1 MLSAV
6 FSSVALI
13 CARDD
18 GVASKQ
24 IMQFS
29 HHINITGGALKRW
42 FIAQCY
48 NSLAVGALWWAGLWY
63 LHVPLAPFWAL
74 LAAALQFI
82 PHFGPVIAF
91 FGPALAALFS
101 DGLEGLLSVLI
112 LYGVIILTDGLLLQ
126 PLIMRRTARVPIW
139 ASLGVPILLSL
150 IFGFWGLLLAAPLLA
165 VIFAYRAYAKSKAQP
180 TIPRQTPPGQAIT
193 GGQLVS
199 PGGVGGE
206 SHHNNL

>member
-1 MLSAV
+1 
-6 FSSVALI
+6 
-13 CARDD
+13 
-18 GVASKQ
+18 
-24 IMQFS
+24 MQFS
-29 HHINITGGALKRW
+29 RHINITGGALKRW

-48 NSLAVGALWWAGLWY
+48 DALAVGALWWAGLWY
-63 LHVPLAPFWAL
+63 LHVPLAPLWAL
-74 LAAALQFI
+74 LAAGLQFI

-101 DGLEGLLSVLI
+101 DGLEGVLYVLI

-165 VIFAYRAYAKSKAQP
+165 VIFAYRAYAKSKSQVA
-180 TIPRQTPPGQAIT
+180 IPRQTPPGQVIS

-199 PGGVGGE
+199 PGGASDASPG
-206 SHHNNL
+206 SNR